1 MFCPICRL
9 PIARRLRALLSRLFA
24 LAVLVALGACDGAD
38 SPVAPTGADE
48 ALPPSAEPPPGEAV
62 AGGDM
67 ALLTTSQRIVFTSAR
82 KGGRDIFTMDPQ
94 GYNIV
99 RRTATVVEESNPAWS
114 YDNKCIAMVRFRGD
128 TSKPQLQDIYLMNA
142 DGTNKR
148 WARSSPSSFSIT
160 EPSWS
165 PDGSTLVV
173 TVLFQYTPYLAT
185 MKVSTGEMAFVTLG
199 GKIVQ
204 GRRPSY
210 DPTGK
215 EILYIGPGGRTIDG
229 VRPEENIGYRYVSSD
244 TEVDRPTYSPDGS
257 KIAYSKWIAGTSNRD
272 IFVYT
277 SRPCCTTKRL
287 TTHAA
292 IDWQPTWSPDGT
304 KIAFSSTRSGQYQ
317 TWTMNAAT
325 GGNLTRIT
333 HTSTIEKDPAWS
345 H

>member
-1 MFCPICRL
+1 
-9 PIARRLRALLSRLFA
+9 
-24 LAVLVALGACDGAD
+24 
-38 SPVAPTGADE
+38 
-48 ALPPSAEPPPGEAV
+48 
-62 AGGDM
+62 
-67 ALLTTSQRIVFTSAR
+67 
-82 KGGRDIFTMDPQ
+82 
-94 GYNIV
+94 
-99 RRTATVVEESNPAWS
+99 
-114 YDNKCIAMVRFRGD
+114 
-128 TSKPQLQDIYLMNA
+128 MNA

-148 WARSSPSSFSIT
+148 WARSLPSWFGIT

-199 GKIVQ
+199 GKTVQ

-215 EILYIGPGGRTIDG
+215 KILYIGPAGRTIEA
-229 VRPEENIGYRYVSSD
+229 VHPESDTGYLYVSSD
-244 TEVDRPTYSPDGS
+244 AGVDRPTYSPDGT
-257 KIAYSKWIAGTSNRD
+257 KIAYSKPIAGTYNRD

-277 SRPCCTTKRL
+277 LASGATKRL

-292 IDWQPTWSPDGT
+292 IDWQPSWSPDGT

-317 TWTMNAAT
+317 IWTMNAAT